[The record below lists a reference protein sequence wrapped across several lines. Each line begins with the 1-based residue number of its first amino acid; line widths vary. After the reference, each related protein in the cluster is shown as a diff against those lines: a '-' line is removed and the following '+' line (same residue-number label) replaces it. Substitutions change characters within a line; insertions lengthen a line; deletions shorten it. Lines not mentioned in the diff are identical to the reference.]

1 MESELQR
8 QARLLKEQVA
18 AKTFERNRNRSK
30 TRVEQVERDA
40 NAFYR
45 FYLQFV
51 ATLFWIWLHILRPIS
66 NVVWKIFL
74 FLFGWYRKL
83 WSFSV
88 YKRNEFGDLVFSKVR
103 AAFFLLIT
111 TPILFT
117 SGTVALDGSIY
128 AVTQR
133 YNEEIYLFNAS
144 DNSFLGDDEFS
155 VTGCEIREI
164 DPDVGF
170 KCDSEDTVYFRVS
183 PSWIEHIYS
192 IVNNHNIFYA
202 DNIAATI
209 APGWNICVV
218 DSWYFRFKTI
228 YRNTN
233 IYPKLLD
240 ASCRPVTM
248 GN

>member
-1 MESELQR
+1 MENDIQKQIRELQER
-8 QARLLKEQVA
+8 VA
-18 AKTFERNRNRSK
+18 KRTFERNRNRSR
-30 TRVEQVERDA
+30 TRGEQVYRDA
-40 NAFYR
+40 NVFYR
-45 FYLQFV
+45 FWVQLV
-51 ATLFWIWLHILRPIS
+51 IAAIWVWHKILHPIS
-66 NVVWKIFL
+66 KFLWKIAL
-74 FLFGWYRKL
+74 FMFGWYKKL
-83 WSFSV
+83 WSFFV
-88 YKRNEFGDLVFSKVR
+88 YRRNEYGDLVFSKVR
-103 AAFFLLIT
+103 AGIFLLVSIPALMT
-111 TPILFT
+111 TASIA
-117 SGTVALDGSIY
+117 VDGSIF

-144 DNSFLGDDEFS
+144 DNSFAGDDEFS

-183 PSWIEHIYS
+183 PTWIEHIYS
-192 IVNNHNIFYA
+192 IIHNGNIFYS

-209 APGWNICVV
+209 APGWNVCVT
-218 DSWYFRFKTI
+218 DSWYFRFKTF